1 MDISLQAMVQ
11 RQRQASRRRKPKPR
25 QLKPARPSRA
35 VELRYKRHLLDLS
48 ARYADATSAKL
59 LPLLQQYEPQYRKV
73 KGDAA
78 LADVTSGAV
87 YMAIERMITMIAQQ
101 TTSNLAWEAEA
112 IAAQMVSGTNDQ
124 TTETL
129 QKSIQSAYGID
140 ITQVLRGQNIGPTLQ
155 LAQKANVN
163 LIKSIPAQY
172 FDKLN
177 TIVLTGVQQGSTY
190 SDIEGQIQDL
200 SGVTDSRAKL
210 IARDQTAK
218 TNAAITQTRQE
229 DLGIKS
235 YRWVTAGDERVRE
248 THAANDGEIFD
259 WDDPPAETGHPG
271 TEINCRCIAAG
282 IVGDYEGD

>member
-1 MDISLQAMVQ
+1 M
-11 RQRQASRRRKPKPR
+11 
-25 QLKPARPSRA
+25 
-35 VELRYKRHLLDLS
+35 ELRYKRHLLDLS

-177 TIVLTGVQQGSTY
+177 TIVLNGVQQGSTY

-229 DLGIKS
+229 DLGVKS

-248 THAANDGEIFD
+248 THAANEGEIFD

-271 TEINCRCIAAG
+271 TDINCRCVAAP
-282 IVGDYEGD
+282 IIGDYEGD